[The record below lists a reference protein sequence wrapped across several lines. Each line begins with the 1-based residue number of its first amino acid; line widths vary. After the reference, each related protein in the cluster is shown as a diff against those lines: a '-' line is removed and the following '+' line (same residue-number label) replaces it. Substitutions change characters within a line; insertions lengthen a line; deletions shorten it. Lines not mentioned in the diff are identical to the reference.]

1 MRQSMRLQFKRAREK
16 KESAEDA
23 LMRLKKKKIR
33 LDIRV
38 NPVQA

>member
-16 KESAEDA
+16 KESADA